1 MAPLYPERQVLA
13 DGSKQQALRVEGR
26 IMQPFLLKD
35 YPLDRQKLAIMI
47 EDIIHTIQQLAYL
60 ADTDATGISALLIR
74 TQLLDVQTAPTG
86 S

>member
-1 MAPLYPERQVLA
+1 
-13 DGSKQQALRVEGR
+13 
-26 IMQPFLLKD
+26 MQPFLLKD

-47 EDIIHTIQQLAYL
+47 EDMFHTDQQLAHV

-74 TQLLDVQTAPTG
+74 PQFLDVRTAPTE